1 VAIETAVG
9 NSTLIQSQVA
19 SLLVQ
24 PLEQGIDLLAAGP
37 VILDSSSPV
46 RVPRVAN
53 GVTAGFVAEGTQIS
67 DGDVAFD
74 EVTLLPS
81 TLKGLKVL
89 VKLTNELIRTSV
101 IGLEA
106 VLQTRLVTDVAN
118 ALDAALWDGA
128 GTSNTIK
135 GVLRQTG
142 IATGTLDLTD
152 ADSLI
157 DGWATAMGNK
167 VTPTHWVMTSAS
179 FAAVRKLKTATDSS
193 QYLIDPTTIQ
203 NGTSLQLF
211 GLPVIITDN
220 IPDLAGPLSRVALVD
235 MSKVVVARD
244 VDAEVKILDQTWG
257 DYDSIGIRVVSRWD
271 TALLQAEAV
280 TLLTEAY
287 AVPEVD
293 PAAVEN
299 LVDWRNTDAEL
310 VIPIVTAM
318 AKAYTR
324 GRGFDEVG
332 DPNEELAAVIITA
345 AARLTANGRQLGVRD
360 KVDNVEREYR
370 SGFNG
375 WTLAEQAVLNRYRVR
390 AM

>member
-1 VAIETAVG
+1 MAIETTSG

-24 PLEQGIDLLAAGP
+24 PLEQASTFLAAGP
-37 VILDSSSPV
+37 VVLDSSSPV

-53 GVTAGFVAEGTQIS
+53 GVTAGFVAEGSQIS

-118 ALDAALWDGA
+118 ALDAALWDGT
-128 GTSNTIK
+128 GSSNTIK
-135 GVLRQTG
+135 GILRQTG

-157 DGWATAMGNK
+157 DGIATAQANK
-167 VTPTHWVMTSAS
+167 VNPTHMVMTSDS
-179 FAAVRKLKTATDSS
+179 FAKLRKLKIANAGATSDQDFR
-193 QYLIDPTTIQ
+193 QYLFDPTGISG
-203 NGTSLQLF
+203 GTAFQIF

-220 IPDLAGPLSRVALVD
+220 IPKVSTKARVGLVD

-271 TALLQAEAV
+271 TALLQAKAV
-280 TLLTEAY
+280 TLLTEA
-287 AVPEVD
+287 
-293 PAAVEN
+293 
-299 LVDWRNTDAEL
+299 
-310 VIPIVTAM
+310 
-318 AKAYTR
+318 
-324 GRGFDEVG
+324 
-332 DPNEELAAVIITA
+332 
-345 AARLTANGRQLGVRD
+345 
-360 KVDNVEREYR
+360 
-370 SGFNG
+370 
-375 WTLAEQAVLNRYRVR
+375 
-390 AM
+390 

>member
-1 VAIETAVG
+1 MAIETTSG

-24 PLEQGIDLLAAGP
+24 PLEQASTFLAAGP
-37 VILDSSSPV
+37 VVLDSSSPV

-53 GVTAGFVAEGTQIS
+53 GVTAGFVAEGAQIS

-101 IGLEA
+101 IGLES

-118 ALDAALWDGA
+118 ALDAALWDGT

-135 GVLRQTG
+135 GILRQTG

-157 DGWATAMGNK
+157 DGWATAMANK
-167 VTPTHWVMTSAS
+167 VSPTHWVMTSAS
-179 FAAVRKLKTATDSS
+179 FSAIRKLKISDTSA

-203 NGTSLQLF
+203 DGTSLRLF

-220 IPDLAGPLSRVALVD
+220 IPAVSTKNRVALVD

-271 TALLQAEAV
+271 TALLQAKAV
-280 TLLTEAY
+280 TLLTEA
-287 AVPEVD
+287 
-293 PAAVEN
+293 
-299 LVDWRNTDAEL
+299 
-310 VIPIVTAM
+310 
-318 AKAYTR
+318 
-324 GRGFDEVG
+324 
-332 DPNEELAAVIITA
+332 
-345 AARLTANGRQLGVRD
+345 
-360 KVDNVEREYR
+360 
-370 SGFNG
+370 
-375 WTLAEQAVLNRYRVR
+375 
-390 AM
+390 